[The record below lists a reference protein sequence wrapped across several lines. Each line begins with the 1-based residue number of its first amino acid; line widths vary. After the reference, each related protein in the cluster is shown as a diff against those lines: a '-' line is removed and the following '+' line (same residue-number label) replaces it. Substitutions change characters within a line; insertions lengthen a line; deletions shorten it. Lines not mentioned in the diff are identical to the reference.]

1 MLIFNKKYIK
11 ESLKYLLRSSFFINK
26 YVKEIDAL
34 YEMTPME
41 LKKRNEK
48 RFLEIFNKAFTSSA
62 YYRNLCKS
70 VGVTSIDDIK
80 HIEDIVK
87 LPILTKDMLKEYG
100 KELLTCKEKGLIK
113 NHTSGTTGTPLTVY
127 QNWESVWREQAYF
140 VCYRKRCGYNY
151 GKPMVSLRGN
161 LTRDEISLKIHVS
174 NTLFL
179 SSYNINSKTAETYHR
194 LIEKHHPKAIEG
206 YPSSLYSLA
215 LVLKDKGLECHIPV
229 AFTSSETLFDYQRKL
244 IEEVFHTQ
252 VFDHYGTT
260 ERTIRLEESLDHNGY
275 FEDPGYGIE
284 EYYDDHIIS
293 TSLINDVFPLIRYK
307 TDDRIILKEGV
318 EKTPEGFIDYSH
330 GIEKVEGRAMT
341 FIIGKDG
348 TKYSDA
354 ALTFIFKD
362 TSGVRYSQFVQKE
375 QGNVDLKIVSD
386 ESYSDE
392 VEKHILYN
400 INKKI
405 GIDNIN
411 VTIHYVKEQDLIYTK
426 RNKLML
432 VVNEMSTANVLWG
445 GVIQRIVGR
454 TDDILFCKDGSMVTR
469 VDFIEEGE
477 HIKACQWIQNEK
489 GKLEIRIAP
498 DEGFSNKDVDFVVEE
513 TLKRCGHGNM
523 DITTKVCSMDE
534 MIYSK
539 RGKFKLIVNN
549 LQTK

>member
-26 YVKEIDAL
+26 YVEEIDAL

-41 LKKRNEK
+41 LKMRNEK

-80 HIEDIVK
+80 HIEDFVK
-87 LPILTKDMLKEYG
+87 LPILTKDMLKKHG

-127 QNWESVWREQAYF
+127 QDWKSVWKEQAYF

-151 GKPMVSLRGN
+151 GEPMVSLRGN
-161 LTRDEISLKIHVS
+161 LTRDEIYLKIHVS

-244 IEEVFHTQ
+244 IEKIFHAQ
-252 VFDHYGTT
+252 VYDHYGTT
-260 ERTIRLEESLDHNGY
+260 ERTIRLEESFDHNGY

-307 TDDRIILKEGV
+307 TDDRIVLKEGIN
-318 EKTPEGFIDYSH
+318 KSSQGFIDNAG
-330 GIEKVEGRAMT
+330 GIERV
-341 FIIGKDG
+341 
-348 TKYSDA
+348 
-354 ALTFIFKD
+354 
-362 TSGVRYSQFVQKE
+362 
-375 QGNVDLKIVSD
+375 
-386 ESYSDE
+386 
-392 VEKHILYN
+392 
-400 INKKI
+400 
-405 GIDNIN
+405 
-411 VTIHYVKEQDLIYTK
+411 
-426 RNKLML
+426 
-432 VVNEMSTANVLWG
+432 
-445 GVIQRIVGR
+445 VGR
-454 TDDILFCKDGSMVTR
+454 TDDILVCKDDSMVTR

-498 DEGFSNKDVDFVVEE
+498 DEGFTNKDVDFVIEE

-523 DITTKVCSMDE
+523 DIRTKVCSMDE
-534 MIYSK
+534 MIFSK

-549 LQTK
+549 LQQK

>member
-26 YVKEIDAL
+26 YVEEIDAL

-41 LKKRNEK
+41 LKIRNEK

-87 LPILTKDMLKEYG
+87 LPILTKDMLKKHG

-127 QNWESVWREQAYF
+127 QDWKSVWKEQAYF

-151 GKPMVSLRGN
+151 GEPMVSLRGN
-161 LTRDEISLKIHVS
+161 LTRDEIYLKIHVS

-244 IEEVFHTQ
+244 IEKIFHTQ
-252 VFDHYGTT
+252 VYDHYGTT
-260 ERTIRLEESLDHNGY
+260 ERTIRLEESFDHNGY

-307 TDDRIILKEGV
+307 TDDRIVLKEGV
-318 EKTPEGFIDYSH
+318 NKSSLGFIDNAG
-330 GIEKVEGRAMT
+330 GIECV
-341 FIIGKDG
+341 
-348 TKYSDA
+348 
-354 ALTFIFKD
+354 
-362 TSGVRYSQFVQKE
+362 
-375 QGNVDLKIVSD
+375 
-386 ESYSDE
+386 
-392 VEKHILYN
+392 
-400 INKKI
+400 
-405 GIDNIN
+405 
-411 VTIHYVKEQDLIYTK
+411 
-426 RNKLML
+426 
-432 VVNEMSTANVLWG
+432 
-445 GVIQRIVGR
+445 VGR

-498 DEGFSNKDVDFVVEE
+498 DENFTNKDVEFVVEE

-534 MIYSK
+534 MIFSK

-549 LQTK
+549 LQQK

>member
-26 YVKEIDAL
+26 YVEEIDAL

-41 LKKRNEK
+41 LKMRNEK

-87 LPILTKDMLKEYG
+87 LPILTKDMLKKHG

-127 QNWESVWREQAYF
+127 QDWKSVWKEQAYF

-151 GKPMVSLRGN
+151 GEPMVSLRGN
-161 LTRDEISLKIHVS
+161 LTRDEIYLKIHVS

-244 IEEVFHTQ
+244 IEKIFHAQ
-252 VFDHYGTT
+252 VYDHYGTT
-260 ERTIRLEESLDHNGY
+260 ERTIRLEESFDHNGY

-307 TDDRIILKEGV
+307 TDDRIVLKEGIN
-318 EKTPEGFIDYSH
+318 KSSQGFIDNAG
-330 GIEKVEGRAMT
+330 GIERV
-341 FIIGKDG
+341 
-348 TKYSDA
+348 
-354 ALTFIFKD
+354 
-362 TSGVRYSQFVQKE
+362 
-375 QGNVDLKIVSD
+375 
-386 ESYSDE
+386 
-392 VEKHILYN
+392 
-400 INKKI
+400 
-405 GIDNIN
+405 
-411 VTIHYVKEQDLIYTK
+411 
-426 RNKLML
+426 
-432 VVNEMSTANVLWG
+432 
-445 GVIQRIVGR
+445 VGR
-454 TDDILFCKDGSMVTR
+454 TDDILVCKDDSMVTR

-498 DEGFSNKDVDFVVEE
+498 DEEFTNKDVDFVIEE

-523 DITTKVCSMDE
+523 DIRTKVCSMDE
-534 MIYSK
+534 MIFSK

-549 LQTK
+549 LQQK

>member
-41 LKKRNEK
+41 LNKRNEK
-48 RFLEIFNKAFTSSA
+48 RFLEIFNKAFTSSS
-62 YYRNLCKS
+62 YYRNLCKDC
-70 VGVTSIDDIK
+70 GVYSIDDIK
-80 HIEDIVK
+80 HLNDIVK
-87 LPILTKDMLKEYG
+87 LPILTKDMLKKHG

-127 QNWESVWREQAYF
+127 QDWKSVWREQAYF

-151 GKPMVSLRGN
+151 GEPMVSLRGN

-194 LIEKHHPKAIEG
+194 LIEKHNPKAIEG

-244 IEEVFHTQ
+244 IEKIFHTQ
-252 VFDHYGTT
+252 VYDHYGTT
-260 ERTIRLEESLDHNGY
+260 ERTIRLEESFDHNGY

-307 TDDRIILKEGV
+307 TDDRIVLREGI
-318 EKTPEGFIDYSH
+318 EKTPEGFIDYSR
-330 GIEKVEGRAMT
+330 GIERVDGRAMT

-348 TKYSDA
+348 TKYNDS
-354 ALTFIFKD
+354 I
-362 TSGVRYSQFVQKE
+362 
-375 QGNVDLKIVSD
+375 
-386 ESYSDE
+386 
-392 VEKHILYN
+392 
-400 INKKI
+400 
-405 GIDNIN
+405 
-411 VTIHYVKEQDLIYTK
+411 
-426 RNKLML
+426 M
-432 VVNEMSTANVLWG
+432 
-445 GVIQRIVGR
+445 GVIKSIVGR
-454 TDDILFCKDGSMVTR
+454 TDDILICKDGSMVTR

-477 HIKACQWIQNEK
+477 HIKACQWIQNEA

-498 DEGFSNKDVDFVVEE
+498 DDNFTNKDVEFVVEE

-523 DITTKVCSMDE
+523 DITTKVCSMDK
-534 MIYSK
+534 MVYSK

-549 LQTK
+549 LQQKYYYEY

>member
-1 MLIFNKKYIK
+1 MLIFNKIYIK

-87 LPILTKDMLKEYG
+87 LPILTKDMLKEHG

-151 GKPMVSLRGN
+151 GDPMVSLRGN

-215 LVLKDKGLECHIPV
+215 LVFRDKGFECHIPV

-307 TDDRIILKEGV
+307 TDDRIVLKEGV
-318 EKTPEGFIDYSH
+318 NKSLQGFIDEAS
-330 GIEKVEGRAMT
+330 GIE
-341 FIIGKDG
+341 
-348 TKYSDA
+348 
-354 ALTFIFKD
+354 
-362 TSGVRYSQFVQKE
+362 
-375 QGNVDLKIVSD
+375 
-386 ESYSDE
+386 
-392 VEKHILYN
+392 
-400 INKKI
+400 
-405 GIDNIN
+405 
-411 VTIHYVKEQDLIYTK
+411 
-426 RNKLML
+426 
-432 VVNEMSTANVLWG
+432 
-445 GVIQRIVGR
+445 RIVGR
-454 TDDILFCKDGSMVTR
+454 TDDILVCKDGSMVTR

-498 DEGFSNKDVDFVVEE
+498 DEGFTDKDRNFVVEE
-513 TLKRCGHGNM
+513 TMKRCGYGNM
-523 DITTKVCSMDE
+523 DITIKVCSMDE

-549 LQTK
+549 LQQK

>member
-26 YVKEIDAL
+26 YVEEIDAL

-41 LKKRNEK
+41 LKMRNEK
-48 RFLEIFNKAFTSSA
+48 RFLEIFNKVFTSSA

-87 LPILTKDMLKEYG
+87 LPILTKDMLKKHG

-127 QNWESVWREQAYF
+127 QDWKSVWKEQAYF

-151 GKPMVSLRGN
+151 GEPMVSLRGN
-161 LTRDEISLKIHVS
+161 LTRDEISMKIHVS

-194 LIEKHHPKAIEG
+194 LIERHHPKAIEG

-244 IEEVFHTQ
+244 IEKIFHTQ
-252 VFDHYGTT
+252 VYDHYGTT
-260 ERTIRLEESLDHNGY
+260 ERTIRLEESFDHNGY

-284 EYYDDHIIS
+284 EYYDDHVIS
-293 TSLINDVFPLIRYK
+293 TSLINDIFPLIRYK
-307 TDDRIILKEGV
+307 TDDRIVLKEGIN
-318 EKTPEGFIDYSH
+318 KSSQGFIDNAG
-330 GIEKVEGRAMT
+330 GIERV
-341 FIIGKDG
+341 
-348 TKYSDA
+348 
-354 ALTFIFKD
+354 
-362 TSGVRYSQFVQKE
+362 
-375 QGNVDLKIVSD
+375 
-386 ESYSDE
+386 
-392 VEKHILYN
+392 
-400 INKKI
+400 
-405 GIDNIN
+405 
-411 VTIHYVKEQDLIYTK
+411 
-426 RNKLML
+426 
-432 VVNEMSTANVLWG
+432 
-445 GVIQRIVGR
+445 VGR
-454 TDDILFCKDGSMVTR
+454 TDDILVCKDDSMVTR

-489 GKLEIRIAP
+489 GKLEIRIVP
-498 DEGFSNKDVDFVVEE
+498 DEGFTNKDVDFVIEE

-534 MIYSK
+534 MIFSK

-549 LQTK
+549 LQQK

>member
-26 YVKEIDAL
+26 YVEEIDAL

-41 LKKRNEK
+41 LKMRNEK

-87 LPILTKDMLKEYG
+87 LPILTKDMLKKHG

-127 QNWESVWREQAYF
+127 QDWKSVWKEQAYF

-151 GKPMVSLRGN
+151 GEPMVSLRGN
-161 LTRDEISLKIHVS
+161 LTRDEIYLKIHVS

-194 LIEKHHPKAIEG
+194 LIEKHHPKAIEA

-244 IEEVFHTQ
+244 IEKIFHAQ
-252 VFDHYGTT
+252 VYDHYGTT
-260 ERTIRLEESLDHNGY
+260 ERTIRLEESFDHNGY

-307 TDDRIILKEGV
+307 TDDRIVLKEGIN
-318 EKTPEGFIDYSH
+318 KSSQGFIDNAG
-330 GIEKVEGRAMT
+330 GIERV
-341 FIIGKDG
+341 
-348 TKYSDA
+348 
-354 ALTFIFKD
+354 
-362 TSGVRYSQFVQKE
+362 
-375 QGNVDLKIVSD
+375 
-386 ESYSDE
+386 
-392 VEKHILYN
+392 
-400 INKKI
+400 
-405 GIDNIN
+405 
-411 VTIHYVKEQDLIYTK
+411 
-426 RNKLML
+426 
-432 VVNEMSTANVLWG
+432 
-445 GVIQRIVGR
+445 VGR
-454 TDDILFCKDGSMVTR
+454 TDDILVCKDDSMVTR

-498 DEGFSNKDVDFVVEE
+498 DEGFTNKDVDFVIEE

-523 DITTKVCSMDE
+523 DIRTKVCSMDE
-534 MIYSK
+534 MIFSK

-549 LQTK
+549 LQQK

>member
-1 MLIFNKKYIK
+1 M
-11 ESLKYLLRSSFFINK
+11 
-26 YVKEIDAL
+26 
-34 YEMTPME
+34 
-41 LKKRNEK
+41 
-48 RFLEIFNKAFTSSA
+48 
-62 YYRNLCKS
+62 
-70 VGVTSIDDIK
+70 
-80 HIEDIVK
+80 
-87 LPILTKDMLKEYG
+87 
-100 KELLTCKEKGLIK
+100 
-113 NHTSGTTGTPLTVY
+113 
-127 QNWESVWREQAYF
+127 
-140 VCYRKRCGYNY
+140 
-151 GKPMVSLRGN
+151 
-161 LTRDEISLKIHVS
+161 KIHVS

-179 SSYNINSKTAETYHR
+179 SSYNINSKTAGTYLR

-215 LVLKDKGLECHIPV
+215 LVFRDKGFECHIPV

-307 TDDRIILKEGV
+307 TDDRIVLKEGV
-318 EKTPEGFIDYSH
+318 NKSLQGFIDDAS
-330 GIEKVEGRAMT
+330 GIE
-341 FIIGKDG
+341 
-348 TKYSDA
+348 
-354 ALTFIFKD
+354 
-362 TSGVRYSQFVQKE
+362 
-375 QGNVDLKIVSD
+375 
-386 ESYSDE
+386 
-392 VEKHILYN
+392 
-400 INKKI
+400 
-405 GIDNIN
+405 
-411 VTIHYVKEQDLIYTK
+411 
-426 RNKLML
+426 
-432 VVNEMSTANVLWG
+432 
-445 GVIQRIVGR
+445 RIVGR

-469 VDFIEEGE
+469 VDFIEEGK

-523 DITTKVCSMDE
+523 DITTMVCSMDE

-549 LQTK
+549 LQ

>member
-26 YVKEIDAL
+26 YVEEIDAL

-41 LKKRNEK
+41 LKMRNEK
-48 RFLEIFNKAFTSSA
+48 RFLEIFNKVFTSSA

-87 LPILTKDMLKEYG
+87 LPILTKDMLKKHG

-127 QNWESVWREQAYF
+127 QDWKSVWKEQAYF

-151 GKPMVSLRGN
+151 GEPMVSLRGN
-161 LTRDEISLKIHVS
+161 LTRDEISMKIHVS

-194 LIEKHHPKAIEG
+194 LIERHHPKAIEG

-215 LVLKDKGLECHIPV
+215 LVLKDKRLECHIPV
-229 AFTSSETLFDYQRKL
+229 AFTSSETLFDYQRNL
-244 IEEVFHTQ
+244 IEKIFHTQ
-252 VFDHYGTT
+252 VYDHYGTT
-260 ERTIRLEESLDHNGY
+260 ERTIRLEESFDHNGY

-284 EYYDDHIIS
+284 EYYDDHVIS
-293 TSLINDVFPLIRYK
+293 TSLINDIFPLIRYK
-307 TDDRIILKEGV
+307 TDDRIVLKEGIN
-318 EKTPEGFIDYSH
+318 KSSQGFIDNAG
-330 GIEKVEGRAMT
+330 GIERV
-341 FIIGKDG
+341 
-348 TKYSDA
+348 
-354 ALTFIFKD
+354 
-362 TSGVRYSQFVQKE
+362 
-375 QGNVDLKIVSD
+375 
-386 ESYSDE
+386 
-392 VEKHILYN
+392 
-400 INKKI
+400 
-405 GIDNIN
+405 
-411 VTIHYVKEQDLIYTK
+411 
-426 RNKLML
+426 
-432 VVNEMSTANVLWG
+432 
-445 GVIQRIVGR
+445 VGR
-454 TDDILFCKDGSMVTR
+454 TDDILVCKDDSMVTR

-489 GKLEIRIAP
+489 GKLEIRIVP
-498 DEGFSNKDVDFVVEE
+498 DEGFTNKDVDFVIEE

-534 MIYSK
+534 MIFSK

-549 LQTK
+549 LQQK

>member
-26 YVKEIDAL
+26 YVEEIDAL

-41 LKKRNEK
+41 LKMRNEK

-87 LPILTKDMLKEYG
+87 LPILTKDMLKKHG

-127 QNWESVWREQAYF
+127 QDWKSVWKEQAYF

-151 GKPMVSLRGN
+151 GEPMVSLRGN
-161 LTRDEISLKIHVS
+161 LTRDEIYLKIHVS

-229 AFTSSETLFDYQRKL
+229 AFTSSETLFNYQRKL
-244 IEEVFHTQ
+244 IEKIFHAQ
-252 VFDHYGTT
+252 VYDHYGTT
-260 ERTIRLEESLDHNGY
+260 ERTIRLEESFDHNGY

-307 TDDRIILKEGV
+307 TDDRIVLKEGIN
-318 EKTPEGFIDYSH
+318 KSSQGFIDNAG
-330 GIEKVEGRAMT
+330 GIERV
-341 FIIGKDG
+341 
-348 TKYSDA
+348 
-354 ALTFIFKD
+354 
-362 TSGVRYSQFVQKE
+362 
-375 QGNVDLKIVSD
+375 
-386 ESYSDE
+386 
-392 VEKHILYN
+392 
-400 INKKI
+400 
-405 GIDNIN
+405 
-411 VTIHYVKEQDLIYTK
+411 
-426 RNKLML
+426 
-432 VVNEMSTANVLWG
+432 
-445 GVIQRIVGR
+445 VGR
-454 TDDILFCKDGSMVTR
+454 TDDILVCKDDSMVTR

-498 DEGFSNKDVDFVVEE
+498 DEGFTNKDVDFVIEE

-523 DITTKVCSMDE
+523 DIRTKVCSMDE
-534 MIYSK
+534 MIFSK

-549 LQTK
+549 LQQK

>member
-1 MLIFNKKYIK
+1 MQIFNKKYIK

-26 YVKEIDAL
+26 YVKEIDTL

-41 LKKRNEK
+41 LKMRNEK
-48 RFLEIFNKAFTSSA
+48 RFLKIFNKTFTRSA

-80 HIEDIVK
+80 YIEDIVK
-87 LPILTKDMLKEYG
+87 LPILTKDMLKKHG

-127 QNWESVWREQAYF
+127 QDWKSVWREQAYF
-140 VCYRKRCGYNY
+140 VCFRKRCGYHY
-151 GKPMVSLRGN
+151 GEPMVSLRGN

-179 SSYNINSKTAETYHR
+179 SSYNINPQTAEIYHR
-194 LIEKHHPKAIEG
+194 LIQKHHPKAIEG

-215 LVLKDKGLECHIPV
+215 LVLREKGLECHIPV
-229 AFTSSETLFDYQRKL
+229 AFTSSETLFDYQRKV
-244 IEEVFHTQ
+244 IEQVFHTQ
-252 VFDHYGTT
+252 VYDHYGTT
-260 ERTIRLEESLDHNGY
+260 ERTIRLEESLDHSGY
-275 FEDPGYGIE
+275 YEDPGYGIE

-307 TDDRIILKEGV
+307 TDDRIVLKEGIN
-318 EKTPEGFIDYSH
+318 KSSQGFIDNAG
-330 GIEKVEGRAMT
+330 GIERV
-341 FIIGKDG
+341 
-348 TKYSDA
+348 
-354 ALTFIFKD
+354 
-362 TSGVRYSQFVQKE
+362 
-375 QGNVDLKIVSD
+375 
-386 ESYSDE
+386 
-392 VEKHILYN
+392 
-400 INKKI
+400 
-405 GIDNIN
+405 
-411 VTIHYVKEQDLIYTK
+411 
-426 RNKLML
+426 
-432 VVNEMSTANVLWG
+432 
-445 GVIQRIVGR
+445 VGR
-454 TDDILFCKDGSMVTR
+454 TDDILVCKDDSMVTR

-498 DEGFSNKDVDFVVEE
+498 DEGFTNKDVDFVIEE

-534 MIYSK
+534 MIFSK

-549 LQTK
+549 LQQK

>member
-26 YVKEIDAL
+26 YVKEINAL

-151 GKPMVSLRGN
+151 GEPMVSLRGN

-179 SSYNINSKTAETYHR
+179 SSYNINAKTAETYHR
-194 LIEKHHPKAIEG
+194 LIAKHLPKAIEG

-215 LVLKDKGLECHIPV
+215 LVFKDKGLECHIPV
-229 AFTSSETLFDYQRKL
+229 AFTSSETLFDYQRKM
-244 IEEVFHTQ
+244 IEQVFHTQ
-252 VFDHYGTT
+252 VYDHYGTT
-260 ERTIRLEESLDHNGY
+260 ERTIRLEEALDHSGY
-275 FEDPGYGIE
+275 YEDPGYGIE
-284 EYYDDHIIS
+284 EYHEDYIIS

-307 TDDRIILKEGV
+307 TDDRIILREGIG
-318 EKTPEGFIDYSH
+318 KTPEGFIDYSY

-341 FIIGKDG
+341 YIVGKDG

-362 TSGVRYSQFVQKE
+362 AEGIRYSQFIQKE
-375 QGNVDLKIVSD
+375 KGKVDLNIVPDSSFS
-386 ESYSDE
+386 EE
-392 VEKHILYN
+392 TVKQLVGN
-400 INKKI
+400 IDTKI
-405 GIDNIN
+405 GLGNMEVNIQS
-411 VTIHYVKEQDLIYTK
+411 VSEDELKYTG
-426 RNKLML
+426 RNKLIL
-432 VVNEMSTANVLWG
+432 VINEMLQNVNSG
-445 GVIQRIVGR
+445 GVILRIVGR
-454 TDDILFCKDGSMVTR
+454 TDDILVCKDGSMVTR

-498 DEGFSNKDVDFVVEE
+498 DEGFTDKDRNFVVEE

-549 LQTK
+549 LQQK

>member
-26 YVKEIDAL
+26 YVEEIDAL

-41 LKKRNEK
+41 LKMRNEK
-48 RFLEIFNKAFTSSA
+48 RFLEIFNKVFTSSA

-87 LPILTKDMLKEYG
+87 LPILTKDMLKKHG

-127 QNWESVWREQAYF
+127 QDWKSVWKEQAYF

-151 GKPMVSLRGN
+151 GEPMVSLRGN
-161 LTRDEISLKIHVS
+161 LTRDEISMKIHVS

-206 YPSSLYSLA
+206 YPSSLYCLA

-244 IEEVFHTQ
+244 IEKIFHTQ
-252 VFDHYGTT
+252 VYDHYGTT
-260 ERTIRLEESLDHNGY
+260 ERTIRLEESFNHNGY

-307 TDDRIILKEGV
+307 TDDRIVLKEGIN
-318 EKTPEGFIDYSH
+318 KSSQGFIDNAG
-330 GIEKVEGRAMT
+330 GIERV
-341 FIIGKDG
+341 
-348 TKYSDA
+348 
-354 ALTFIFKD
+354 
-362 TSGVRYSQFVQKE
+362 
-375 QGNVDLKIVSD
+375 
-386 ESYSDE
+386 
-392 VEKHILYN
+392 
-400 INKKI
+400 
-405 GIDNIN
+405 
-411 VTIHYVKEQDLIYTK
+411 
-426 RNKLML
+426 
-432 VVNEMSTANVLWG
+432 
-445 GVIQRIVGR
+445 VGR
-454 TDDILFCKDGSMVTR
+454 TDDILVCKDDSMVTR

-498 DEGFSNKDVDFVVEE
+498 DEGFTNKDVDFVIEE

-534 MIYSK
+534 MIFSK

-549 LQTK
+549 LQQK

>member
-26 YVKEIDAL
+26 YVEEIDAL

-41 LKKRNEK
+41 LKMRNEK

-87 LPILTKDMLKEYG
+87 LPILTKDMLKKHG

-127 QNWESVWREQAYF
+127 QDWKSVWKEQAYF

-151 GKPMVSLRGN
+151 GEPMVSLRGN
-161 LTRDEISLKIHVS
+161 LTRDEIYLKIHVS

-244 IEEVFHTQ
+244 IEKIFHTQ
-252 VFDHYGTT
+252 VYDHYGTT
-260 ERTIRLEESLDHNGY
+260 ERTIRLEESFDHNGY

-307 TDDRIILKEGV
+307 TDDRIVLKEGV
-318 EKTPEGFIDYSH
+318 NKSSQGFIDNAG
-330 GIEKVEGRAMT
+330 GIECV
-341 FIIGKDG
+341 
-348 TKYSDA
+348 
-354 ALTFIFKD
+354 
-362 TSGVRYSQFVQKE
+362 
-375 QGNVDLKIVSD
+375 
-386 ESYSDE
+386 
-392 VEKHILYN
+392 
-400 INKKI
+400 
-405 GIDNIN
+405 
-411 VTIHYVKEQDLIYTK
+411 
-426 RNKLML
+426 
-432 VVNEMSTANVLWG
+432 
-445 GVIQRIVGR
+445 VGR
-454 TDDILFCKDGSMVTR
+454 TDDILVCKDGSMVTR

-498 DEGFSNKDVDFVVEE
+498 DEGFNDKDKEFVIEE
-513 TLKRCGHGNM
+513 TLMRCGHGNM

-549 LQTK
+549 LQQK

>member
-11 ESLKYLLRSSFFINK
+11 ETLKYLLRSYFFINK
-26 YVKEIDAL
+26 YVKEIESL

-87 LPILTKDMLKEYG
+87 LPILTKDMLKEHG
-100 KELLTCKEKGLIK
+100 KELLTCKEKGLIQ

-151 GKPMVSLRGN
+151 GEPMVSLRGN

-215 LVLKDKGLECHIPV
+215 LVLRDKELECHIPV

-260 ERTIRLEESLDHNGY
+260 ERTIRLEESLNHNGY

-307 TDDRIILKEGV
+307 TDDRIVLKEGV
-318 EKTPEGFIDYSH
+318 NKSLQGFIDDAS
-330 GIEKVEGRAMT
+330 GIE
-341 FIIGKDG
+341 
-348 TKYSDA
+348 
-354 ALTFIFKD
+354 
-362 TSGVRYSQFVQKE
+362 
-375 QGNVDLKIVSD
+375 
-386 ESYSDE
+386 
-392 VEKHILYN
+392 
-400 INKKI
+400 
-405 GIDNIN
+405 
-411 VTIHYVKEQDLIYTK
+411 
-426 RNKLML
+426 
-432 VVNEMSTANVLWG
+432 
-445 GVIQRIVGR
+445 RIVGR

>member
-26 YVKEIDAL
+26 YVEEIDAL

-41 LKKRNEK
+41 LKMRNEK

-87 LPILTKDMLKEYG
+87 LPILTKDMLKKHG

-127 QNWESVWREQAYF
+127 QDWKSVWKEQAYF

-151 GKPMVSLRGN
+151 GEPMVSLRGN
-161 LTRDEISLKIHVS
+161 LTRDEISMKIHVS

-244 IEEVFHTQ
+244 IEKIFHTQ
-252 VFDHYGTT
+252 VYDHYGTT
-260 ERTIRLEESLDHNGY
+260 ERTIRLEELFDHNGY

-307 TDDRIILKEGV
+307 TDDRIVLKEGIN
-318 EKTPEGFIDYSH
+318 KSSQGFIDNAG
-330 GIEKVEGRAMT
+330 GIERV
-341 FIIGKDG
+341 
-348 TKYSDA
+348 
-354 ALTFIFKD
+354 
-362 TSGVRYSQFVQKE
+362 
-375 QGNVDLKIVSD
+375 
-386 ESYSDE
+386 
-392 VEKHILYN
+392 
-400 INKKI
+400 
-405 GIDNIN
+405 
-411 VTIHYVKEQDLIYTK
+411 
-426 RNKLML
+426 
-432 VVNEMSTANVLWG
+432 
-445 GVIQRIVGR
+445 VGR
-454 TDDILFCKDGSMVTR
+454 TDDILVCKDDSMVTR

-498 DEGFSNKDVDFVVEE
+498 DEGFTNKDVDFVIEE

-534 MIYSK
+534 MVYSK

-549 LQTK
+549 LQQK

>member
-26 YVKEIDAL
+26 YVEEIDAL

-41 LKKRNEK
+41 LKMRNEK
-48 RFLEIFNKAFTSSA
+48 RFLEIFNKVFTSSA

-87 LPILTKDMLKEYG
+87 LPILTKNMLKKHG

-127 QNWESVWREQAYF
+127 QDWKSVWKEQAYF

-151 GKPMVSLRGN
+151 GEPMVSLRGN
-161 LTRDEISLKIHVS
+161 LTRDEISMKIHVS

-179 SSYNINSKTAETYHR
+179 SSYNINSKTAETYHC
-194 LIEKHHPKAIEG
+194 LIERHHPKAIEG

-244 IEEVFHTQ
+244 IEKIFHTQ
-252 VFDHYGTT
+252 VYDHYGTT
-260 ERTIRLEESLDHNGY
+260 ERTIRLEESFDHNGY

-293 TSLINDVFPLIRYK
+293 TSLINDIFPLIRYK
-307 TDDRIILKEGV
+307 TDDRIVLKEGIN
-318 EKTPEGFIDYSH
+318 KSSQGFIDNAG
-330 GIEKVEGRAMT
+330 GIERV
-341 FIIGKDG
+341 
-348 TKYSDA
+348 
-354 ALTFIFKD
+354 
-362 TSGVRYSQFVQKE
+362 
-375 QGNVDLKIVSD
+375 
-386 ESYSDE
+386 
-392 VEKHILYN
+392 
-400 INKKI
+400 
-405 GIDNIN
+405 
-411 VTIHYVKEQDLIYTK
+411 
-426 RNKLML
+426 
-432 VVNEMSTANVLWG
+432 
-445 GVIQRIVGR
+445 VGR
-454 TDDILFCKDGSMVTR
+454 TDDILVCKDDSMVTR

-498 DEGFSNKDVDFVVEE
+498 DEGFTDKDRNFVVEE

-549 LQTK
+549 LQ

>member
-26 YVKEIDAL
+26 YVEEIDAL

-41 LKKRNEK
+41 LKIRNEK

-70 VGVTSIDDIK
+70 VGVTSIEDIK

-87 LPILTKDMLKEYG
+87 LPILTKDMLKKHG

-127 QNWESVWREQAYF
+127 QDWKSVWKEQAYF

-151 GKPMVSLRGN
+151 GEPMVSLRGN
-161 LTRDEISLKIHVS
+161 LTRDEIYLKIHVS

-244 IEEVFHTQ
+244 IEKIFHTQ
-252 VFDHYGTT
+252 VYDHYGTT
-260 ERTIRLEESLDHNGY
+260 ERTIRLEESFDHNGY

-293 TSLINDVFPLIRYK
+293 TSLINDIFPLIRYK
-307 TDDRIILKEGV
+307 TDDRIVLKEGIN
-318 EKTPEGFIDYSH
+318 KSSQGFIDNAG
-330 GIEKVEGRAMT
+330 GIERV
-341 FIIGKDG
+341 
-348 TKYSDA
+348 
-354 ALTFIFKD
+354 
-362 TSGVRYSQFVQKE
+362 
-375 QGNVDLKIVSD
+375 
-386 ESYSDE
+386 
-392 VEKHILYN
+392 
-400 INKKI
+400 
-405 GIDNIN
+405 
-411 VTIHYVKEQDLIYTK
+411 
-426 RNKLML
+426 
-432 VVNEMSTANVLWG
+432 
-445 GVIQRIVGR
+445 VGR
-454 TDDILFCKDGSMVTR
+454 TDDILVCKDDSMVTR

-489 GKLEIRIAP
+489 GKLEIRIVP
-498 DEGFSNKDVDFVVEE
+498 DEGFTNKDVDFVIEE

-534 MIYSK
+534 MIFSK

-549 LQTK
+549 LQQK